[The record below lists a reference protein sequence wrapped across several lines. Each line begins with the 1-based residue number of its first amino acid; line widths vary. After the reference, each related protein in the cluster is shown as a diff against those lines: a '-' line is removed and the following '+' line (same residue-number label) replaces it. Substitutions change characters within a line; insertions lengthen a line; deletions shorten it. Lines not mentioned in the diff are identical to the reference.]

1 MTRLAATII
10 CIIISLGA
18 FAQPYQG
25 KRFDRIHAAKIGYIT
40 DRLHLSSDQATRF
53 WPMYNQYE
61 EEQKVLRKD
70 FFEKYRRDKNDAPR
84 SEAVSR
90 QYIDDN
96 LDYQESLLKLKR
108 KYKDEF
114 LKIISPQQLAEL
126 YQAEREFK
134 EMLLDKLQD
143 APRGGGHK

>member
-10 CIIISLGA
+10 CILLSFGS
-18 FAQPYQG
+18 FAQPIQG
-25 KRFDRIHAAKIGYIT
+25 KRFERIHAAKIGYIT
-40 DRLHLSSDQATRF
+40 DRLHLSSDQATKF

-61 EEQKVLRKD
+61 EEQKSLRKN
-70 FFEKYRRDKNDAPR
+70 FFEKYKRDKNAAPR

-96 LDYQESLLKLKR
+96 LDYQEALLKLKR
-108 KYKDEF
+108 RYKDDF
-114 LKIISPQQLAEL
+114 LRIISPQQLAEL

-143 APRGGGHK
+143 GPHGGDRR